1 MLLDR
6 RSLPLRIAAS
16 ACAGAAAFLTI
27 GGSFFIAKGSIGAAL
42 LVAAPL
48 AAAQAASPSSQ
59 AQARLADE
67 PAWGPF
73 VYEQLGATPGVRIA
87 WSASAAAA
95 RVESMGARVQ
105 ARPAVADRTGVA
117 AGSQTV
123 AAETPAAERRSRN

>member
-1 MLLDR
+1 
-6 RSLPLRIAAS
+6 
-16 ACAGAAAFLTI
+16 
-27 GGSFFIAKGSIGAAL
+27 
-42 LVAAPL
+42 
-48 AAAQAASPSSQ
+48 
-59 AQARLADE
+59 
-67 PAWGPF
+67 
-73 VYEQLGATPGVRIA
+73 VRIA

>member
-6 RSLPLRIAAS
+6 HSLPRRIAAS

-27 GGSFFIAKGSIGAAL
+27 GSSFFIAKGSIGAAL

-95 RVESMGARVQ
+95 RVEPMGARVQ

>member
-16 ACAGAAAFLTI
+16 ACAGAAAFLTVA
-27 GGSFFIAKGSIGAAL
+27 GASLIAKGSIGAAL

-67 PAWGPF
+67 PAWGP
-73 VYEQLGATPGVRIA
+73 
-87 WSASAAAA
+87 
-95 RVESMGARVQ
+95 SMGARVQ